1 MKVLLAHLREKL
13 NKKKRNSEIEHEP
26 CDCSVHCSTIVLRLT
41 LTLTPH
47 SGLHGS
53 ESVKSYVFSSLFG
66 ND

>member
-1 MKVLLAHLREKL
+1 MKVLLAQLREKL
-13 NKKKRNSEIEHEP
+13 NKKKKKNSEIEHEP
-26 CDCSVHCSTIVLRLT
+26 CDCSVHCSTIVLR